1 MAEDIENRF
10 WTEEKKFNLITLWSE
25 KLCLFDVT
33 SSDYS
38 SRLKKDSAFQ

>member
-10 WTEEKKFNLITLWSE
+10 WTEEEKVNLITLWSE
-25 KLCLFDVT
+25 KLRLFDVT
-33 SSDYS
+33 SSDNS